1 MIRGHRGLHF
11 AVWVLAAL
19 WLLSAVTRAQEFI
32 IAQAE
37 SVLLDEQY
45 VINAEIEY
53 HFSEVALNALENG
66 VPLLVDLHVQ
76 VRRKG
81 AWIWEAD
88 IVDYHF
94 RRQLRYLPLSE
105 SYEVVDIADG
115 SKRRFISRTIA
126 LEALGEI
133 SELPLVEAQKLQT
146 GKSYRVEIKSE
157 LDIEALP
164 VPLRPTAYMSSKW
177 KLASEWNEWII
188 TP

>member
-1 MIRGHRGLHF
+1 MVRGYKGF
-11 AVWVLAAL
+11 QIVVWAAAVL
-19 WLLSAVTRAQEFI
+19 WLVSAVSRAEEFI
-32 IAQAE
+32 IAEAE

-66 VPLLVDLHVQ
+66 VPLLLDLHVQ

-105 SYEVVDIADG
+105 SYEVLDIDDG
-115 SKRRFISRTIA
+115 GKRRFISRAIA

-133 SELPLVEAQKLQT
+133 SELPLVEAEKLQA
-146 GKSYRVEIKSE
+146 GESYRVEIKSE

-177 KLASEWNEWII
+177 KLSSEWNEWVI

>member
-1 MIRGHRGLHF
+1 MQF
-11 AVWVLAAL
+11 AVWMAVSL
-19 WLLSAVTRAQEFI
+19 WLASTVSRAEEFI

-37 SVLLDEQY
+37 SVLIEEQY

-53 HFSEVALNALENG
+53 HFSEVALKALENG

-88 IVDYHF
+88 VVDFHF

-115 SKRRFISRTIA
+115 GKRRFISRAIA

-133 SELPLVEAQKLQT
+133 SGLPLVAADKLRA
-146 GKSYRVEIKSE
+146 GESYRVEIKSE

-177 KLASEWNEWII
+177 KLASEWNEWVI